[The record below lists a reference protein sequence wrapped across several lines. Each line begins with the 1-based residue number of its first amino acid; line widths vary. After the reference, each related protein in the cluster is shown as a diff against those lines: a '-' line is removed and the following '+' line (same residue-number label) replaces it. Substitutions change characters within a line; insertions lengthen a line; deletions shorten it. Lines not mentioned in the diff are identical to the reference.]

1 MAYKALYR
9 TYRPSTFDEVAGQ
22 THIVKTIKNALVT
35 GKIAH
40 AYLFAGPRGTGKT
53 TMAKLL
59 AKALNC
65 DEGIGHQC
73 NECQNCIAIND
84 GTHPDVIE
92 IDAASNNGVDE
103 VRDLIEKVKYGTI
116 LGRYKVY
123 IVDEVHMMTA
133 GAFNAL
139 LKTLEEPPEHV
150 VFILATTEPHKILP
164 TILSRC
170 QRYDFSKLSS
180 QEISERLK
188 EVLKREH
195 VEYNEEA
202 VNLITSLSD
211 GGMRDALSILDQV
224 LAYSSNQLKVEDILD
239 IFALESKEEKISL
252 LVSIVENNVGDVLN
266 RLHTYISKGSDI
278 KRLTEDLLNILKD
291 ILIYQNTGFVDQL
304 EILNAQDVRRLA
316 KMIKS
321 KKILEM
327 IDALMGTIKDYKTV
341 SSISSLFEICLLKL
355 CSLSDTPMNNKEED
369 APVKNNKND
378 QLVVEEKTTMVE
390 RPMQTQLKEETLVDE
405 AKEILNK
412 EKPKSK
418 PISQPSLFDEPQEKI
433 EPITQ
438 PVLGGELVLLKD
450 VEQED
455 SFHIEKEMLV
465 NIMVVSKKDLK
476 NEMLATWSNIK
487 KLIGHPK
494 IGKAATLLAD
504 GRPLVV
510 SKKILIL
517 EYQSP
522 SLAEKVNLKNNQGD
536 LQDVILNIF
545 KKRMFVYALS
555 RKESIAFQGLYM
567 NLLQL
572 NKLPKE
578 DKIKIEFV
586 GD

>member
-22 THIVKTIKNALVT
+22 THIVKTIKNALAT

-65 DEGIGHQC
+65 DEGVGHQC
-73 NECQNCIAIND
+73 NECQNCIAINE

-103 VRDLIEKVKYGTI
+103 VRDLIDKVKYGTI

-188 EVLKREH
+188 EVLKRER

-239 IFALESKEEKISL
+239 IFALESKEEKYYGNGEDNMPKQWQRS
-252 LVSIVENNVGDVLN
+252 VGRQGFFARRHSGVIVASE
-266 RLHTYISKGSDI
+266 RLSVYCG
-278 KRLTEDLLNILKD
+278 
-291 ILIYQNTGFVDQL
+291 
-304 EILNAQDVRRLA
+304 
-316 KMIKS
+316 
-321 KKILEM
+321 
-327 IDALMGTIKDYKTV
+327 
-341 SSISSLFEICLLKL
+341 IC
-355 CSLSDTPMNNKEED
+355 E
-369 APVKNNKND
+369 
-378 QLVVEEKTTMVE
+378 QQIE
-390 RPMQTQLKEETLVDE
+390 RPQLQR
-405 AKEILNK
+405 I
-412 EKPKSK
+412 
-418 PISQPSLFDEPQEKI
+418 
-433 EPITQ
+433 
-438 PVLGGELVLLKD
+438 
-450 VEQED
+450 
-455 SFHIEKEMLV
+455 
-465 NIMVVSKKDLK
+465 
-476 NEMLATWSNIK
+476 
-487 KLIGHPK
+487 
-494 IGKAATLLAD
+494 
-504 GRPLVV
+504 
-510 SKKILIL
+510 
-517 EYQSP
+517 
-522 SLAEKVNLKNNQGD
+522 
-536 LQDVILNIF
+536 
-545 KKRMFVYALS
+545 
-555 RKESIAFQGLYM
+555 
-567 NLLQL
+567 
-572 NKLPKE
+572 
-578 DKIKIEFV
+578 
-586 GD
+586 